1 MNYFY
6 DEQIRK
12 YILQFIR
19 LFGGFAVKMGQNEVG
34 EDIFQRVP
42 ARYGDIDRQT
52 AHIIKENSENTIPT
66 IPFLSCYVTDLSMN
80 ADRRRNPAFEDTVA
94 VYEKKYDEETQA
106 YTSELGNRYSIE
118 RSP

>member
-34 EDIFQRVP
+34 EDVFQRVP

-94 VYEKKYDEETQA
+94 VYEKKYDKETH
-106 YTSELGNRYSIE
+106 
-118 RSP
+118 